1 MSKQKLTQVVALG
14 ALTCSTFG
22 LSTSVMAAAPSA
34 ALSGVDSSTIINS
47 AAVSQNQNNTGSATG
62 QSQAG
67 IGFEDGDL
75 WLISA
80 PNFNFGT
87 RIVQVDQFWK
97 LVPNKSE
104 SSNSAN
110 KQDDYKDDSIVV
122 GDFRSPR
129 DNTGALIPAKSG
141 WTLTAQVS
149 DFRLKTPDHP
159 EGDPNEPVQPIDYMR
174 FNSARLLHGNFKGP
188 ITEDAI
194 KNKQF
199 DLEAATNGYPGAPT
213 NNIASSDSNNDQ
225 NISII
230 PGRKDSVTTIWSA
243 NANNG
248 EAIQGKSIWG
258 LAFND
263 EKDVELDTLSRES
276 QITGDYVAKLTWT
289 LSTIPVA

>member
-149 DFRLKTPDHP
+149 DFKLKTPDHP
-159 EGDPNEPVQPIDYMR
+159 DDDSDKLIQPIAYMN

-199 DLEAATNGYPGAPT
+199 DLKAATNGYPGAPT
-213 NNIASSDSNNDQ
+213 NNIVGTDSDTKS
-225 NISII
+225 ISIVPER
-230 PGRKDSVTTIWSA
+230 PGTTIWSA
-243 NANNG
+243 QSKS
-248 EAIQGKSIWG
+248 IQGKSIWG
-258 LAFND
+258 LAFNS
-263 EKDVELDTLSRES
+263 EKDVDLETRSLGS
-276 QITGDYVAKLTWT
+276 QLTGDYIAKLTWT
-289 LSTIPVA
+289 LSTVPVT

>member
-1 MSKQKLTQVVALG
+1 MALG
-14 ALTCSTFG
+14 ALACSTFS

-47 AAVSQNQNNTGSATG
+47 AAVSQNQNNSGLATG
-62 QSQAG
+62 KSQAG
-67 IGFEDGDL
+67 IGFEDGNL

-80 PNFNFGT
+80 PNLNFGT
-87 RIVQVDQFWK
+87 RIIQVYKVWN

-104 SSNSAN
+104 SSDGSN
-110 KQDDYKDDSIVV
+110 KQDDYKNDSIVV
-122 GDFRSPR
+122 GDFRSPK
-129 DNTGALIPAKSG
+129 DSNGELNNVKNG
-141 WTLTAQVS
+141 WTLTVQVS
-149 DFRLKTPDHP
+149 DFRLKTPGHP
-159 EGDPNEPVQPIDYMR
+159 YDGDPDEPTQPIDYMR

-213 NNIASSDSNNDQ
+213 NNIVGTDSDTKS
-225 NISII
+225 ISIVPEQ
-230 PGRKDSVTTIWSA
+230 PGTTIWSA
-243 NANNG
+243 
-248 EAIQGKSIWG
+248 ESDSIQGKSIWG

>member
-129 DNTGALIPAKSG
+129 DNTGVLIPAKSG
-141 WTLTAQVS
+141 WTLTAQVTS
-149 DFRLKTPDHP
+149 FKLKTPNRPD
-159 EGDPNEPVQPIDYMR
+159 GDPDNIQPIAYMN

-199 DLEAATNGYPGAPT
+199 DLKAATNGYPGAPT
-213 NNIASSDSNNDQ
+213 NNIVGTDSDTNG
-225 NISII
+225 ISIVPER
-230 PGRKDSVTTIWSA
+230 PGTTIWSA
-243 NANNG
+243 
-248 EAIQGKSIWG
+248 ESDSIQGKSIWG

>member
-87 RIVQVDQFWK
+87 HIVQLDQFWK

-110 KQDDYKDDSIVV
+110 NQDDYKDDSIVV

-141 WTLTAQVS
+141 WTLTAQVTS
-149 DFRLKTPDHP
+149 FKLKTPDHTD
-159 EGDPNEPVQPIDYMR
+159 GDPDKPIHQPIKYMN

-199 DLEAATNGYPGAPT
+199 DLKAATNGYPGAPT
-213 NNIASSDSNNDQ
+213 NNIVGTDSDTKG
-225 NISII
+225 ISIAPER
-230 PGRKDSVTTIWSA
+230 PGTTIWSA
-243 NANNG
+243 QSKS
-248 EAIQGKSIWG
+248 IQGKSIWG
-258 LAFND
+258 LAFNS
-263 EKDVELDTLSRES
+263 EKDVDLETPSLGS
-276 QITGDYVAKLTWT
+276 QLTGDYIAKLTWT
-289 LSTIPVA
+289 LSTVPVT

>member
-22 LSTSVMAAAPSA
+22 LPTSVMAAAPSA

-47 AAVSQNQNNTGSATG
+47 AAVSQNQNNTGSVTG

-87 RIVQVDQFWK
+87 HIVQLDQFWK

-110 KQDDYKDDSIVV
+110 NQDDYKDDSIVV

-141 WTLTAQVS
+141 WTLTAQVTS
-149 DFRLKTPDHP
+149 FKLKTPDHP
-159 EGDPNEPVQPIDYMR
+159 DGDPDKPIHQPIKYMN

-199 DLEAATNGYPGAPT
+199 DLKAATNGYPGAPT
-213 NNIASSDSNNDQ
+213 NNIVGTDSDTNG
-225 NISII
+225 ISIVPER
-230 PGRKDSVTTIWSA
+230 PGTTIWSA
-243 NANNG
+243 QSKS
-248 EAIQGKSIWG
+248 IQGKSIWG
-258 LAFND
+258 LAFNS
-263 EKDVELDTLSRES
+263 EKDVDLETRSLGS
-276 QITGDYVAKLTWT
+276 QLTGDYIAKLTWT
-289 LSTIPVA
+289 LSTVPVT

>member
-14 ALTCSTFG
+14 ALACSTFS
-22 LSTSVMAAAPSA
+22 LSTSVMAATPSA
-34 ALSGVDSSTIINS
+34 ALSGVDSSTVINS
-47 AAVSQNQNNTGSATG
+47 AAVSQNQNNSGLATG
-62 QSQAG
+62 KSQAG
-67 IGFEDGDL
+67 IGFEDGNL

-80 PNFNFGT
+80 PNLNFGT
-87 RIVQVDQFWK
+87 RIIQVYKVWN

-104 SSNSAN
+104 SSDGSN
-110 KQDDYKDDSIVV
+110 KQDDYKNDSIVV
-122 GDFRSPR
+122 GDFRSPK
-129 DNTGALIPAKSG
+129 DSNGELNNVKNG

-149 DFRLKTPDHP
+149 DFRLKTPDRP
-159 EGDPNEPVQPIDYMR
+159 DGDPDNIQPIAYMN

-199 DLEAATNGYPGAPT
+199 DLKAATNGYPGAPT
-213 NNIASSDSNNDQ
+213 NNIVGTDSDTKS
-225 NISII
+225 ISIVPEQ
-230 PGRKDSVTTIWSA
+230 PGTTIWSA
-243 NANNG
+243 QSDS
-248 EAIQGKSIWG
+248 IQGKSIWG

>member
-47 AAVSQNQNNTGSATG
+47 AAVSQNQNNTGSVTG

-87 RIVQVDQFWK
+87 HIVQLDQFWK

-110 KQDDYKDDSIVV
+110 NQDDYKDDSIVV

-141 WTLTAQVS
+141 WTLTAQVTS
-149 DFRLKTPDHP
+149 FKLKTPNHP
-159 EGDPNEPVQPIDYMR
+159 DGDPGKHIQPIEYMN

-199 DLEAATNGYPGAPT
+199 DLKAATNGYPGAPT
-213 NNIASSDSNNDQ
+213 NNIVGTDSDTKS
-225 NISII
+225 ISIVPEQ
-230 PGRKDSVTTIWSA
+230 PGTTIWSA
-243 NANNG
+243 QSNS
-248 EAIQGKSIWG
+248 IQGKSIWG
-258 LAFND
+258 LASNS
-263 EKDVELDTLSRES
+263 EKDVDLETRSLGS
-276 QITGDYVAKLTWT
+276 QLTGDYIAKLTWT
-289 LSTIPVA
+289 LSTVPVT

>member
-129 DNTGALIPAKSG
+129 DNTGVLIPAKSG

-149 DFRLKTPDHP
+149 DFKLKTPNHP
-159 EGDPNEPVQPIDYMR
+159 DGDYPIQPIAYMN
-174 FNSARLLHGNFKGP
+174 FNSARLLQGNFKGP

-199 DLEAATNGYPGAPT
+199 DLKAATNGYPGAPT
-213 NNIASSDSNNDQ
+213 NNIVGTDSDTKS
-225 NISII
+225 ISIAPEQ
-230 PGRKDSVTTIWSA
+230 PGTTIWSA
-243 NANNG
+243 QSNS
-248 EAIQGKSIWG
+248 IQGKSIWG
-258 LAFND
+258 LAFNS
-263 EKDVELDTLSRES
+263 EKDVDLETRSLGS
-276 QITGDYVAKLTWT
+276 QLTGDYIAKLTWT
-289 LSTIPVA
+289 LSTVPVT

>member
-14 ALTCSTFG
+14 ALACSTFS
-22 LSTSVMAAAPSA
+22 LSTSVIAAAPSA

-47 AAVSQNQNNTGSATG
+47 AAVSQNQNNRGSATG

-67 IGFEDGDL
+67 IGFEDGNL

-80 PNFNFGT
+80 PNLNFGT
-87 RIVQVDQFWK
+87 RIIQVYKVWN

-104 SSNSAN
+104 SSDGSN
-110 KQDDYKDDSIVV
+110 KQDDYKNDSIVV

-129 DNTGALIPAKSG
+129 DSNGELNNVKNG

-149 DFRLKTPDHP
+149 DFKLKTPDRP
-159 EGDPNEPVQPIDYMR
+159 DGDPDKIQPIAYMN

-199 DLEAATNGYPGAPT
+199 DLKAATNGYPGAPT
-213 NNIASSDSNNDQ
+213 NNIVGTDSDTKS
-225 NISII
+225 ISIVPEQ
-230 PGRKDSVTTIWSA
+230 PGTTIWSA
-243 NANNG
+243 QSNS
-248 EAIQGKSIWG
+248 IQGKSIWG

>member
-129 DNTGALIPAKSG
+129 DNTGVLIPAKSG
-141 WTLTAQVS
+141 WTLTAQVTS
-149 DFRLKTPDHP
+149 FKLKTPDRP
-159 EGDPNEPVQPIDYMR
+159 DGDPEHIQPIAYMN

-199 DLEAATNGYPGAPT
+199 DLKAATNGYPGAPT
-213 NNIASSDSNNDQ
+213 NNIVGTDSDTKS
-225 NISII
+225 ISIVPEQ
-230 PGRKDSVTTIWSA
+230 PGTTIWSA
-243 NANNG
+243 QSNS
-248 EAIQGKSIWG
+248 IQGKSIWG
-258 LAFND
+258 LAFNS
-263 EKDVELDTLSRES
+263 EKDVDLETRSLGS
-276 QITGDYVAKLTWT
+276 QLTGDYIAKLTWT
-289 LSTIPVA
+289 LSTVPVT

>member
-149 DFRLKTPDHP
+149 DFKLKTPDHP
-159 EGDPNEPVQPIDYMR
+159 DGDSDKPIIQPIDYMW
-174 FNSARLLHGNFKGP
+174 FNSARLVHGNFKGP

-199 DLEAATNGYPGAPT
+199 DLKAATNGYPGAPT
-213 NNIASSDSNNDQ
+213 NNIVGTDSDTKS
-225 NISII
+225 ISIVPEQ
-230 PGRKDSVTTIWSA
+230 PGTTIWSA
-243 NANNG
+243 QSNS
-248 EAIQGKSIWG
+248 IQGKSIWG
-258 LAFND
+258 LAFNS
-263 EKDVELDTLSRES
+263 EKDVDLETQSLGS
-276 QITGDYVAKLTWT
+276 QLTGDYIAKLTWT
-289 LSTIPVA
+289 LSTVPVT

>member
-1 MSKQKLTQVVALG
+1 MSKQKLTQVLALG

-34 ALSGVDSSTIINS
+34 ALSGVNSSTIINS
-47 AAVSQNQNNTGSATG
+47 AAVSQNQNNTGSVTG

-129 DNTGALIPAKSG
+129 DNTGVLIPAKSG

-149 DFRLKTPDHP
+149 DFKLKTPDHP
-159 EGDPNEPVQPIDYMR
+159 DGDSDKPIHQPIDYMW
-174 FNSARLLHGNFKGP
+174 FNSARLVHGNFKGP

-199 DLEAATNGYPGAPT
+199 DLKAATNGYPGAPT
-213 NNIASSDSNNDQ
+213 NNIVGTDSDTKS
-225 NISII
+225 ISIVPEQ
-230 PGRKDSVTTIWSA
+230 PGTTIWSA
-243 NANNG
+243 QSNS
-248 EAIQGKSIWG
+248 IQGKSIWG
-258 LAFND
+258 LAFNS
-263 EKDVELDTLSRES
+263 EKDVDLETPSLGS
-276 QITGDYVAKLTWT
+276 QLTGDYIAKLTWT
-289 LSTIPVA
+289 LSTVPVT

>member
-14 ALTCSTFG
+14 ALACSTFS
-22 LSTSVMAAAPSA
+22 LSTSVIAAAPSA

-47 AAVSQNQNNTGSATG
+47 AAVSQNQNNSGLATG
-62 QSQAG
+62 KSQAG
-67 IGFEDGDL
+67 IGFEDGNL

-80 PNFNFGT
+80 PNLNFGT
-87 RIVQVDQFWK
+87 RIIQVYKVWN

-104 SSNSAN
+104 SSDGSN
-110 KQDDYKDDSIVV
+110 KQDDYKNDSIVV

-129 DNTGALIPAKSG
+129 DSNGELNNVKNG

-149 DFRLKTPDHP
+149 YFRLKTPDHP
-159 EGDPNEPVQPIDYMR
+159 EGDPKEPVQPIDYMR
-174 FNSARLLHGNFKGP
+174 FNSARLLRGNFKGS

-199 DLEAATNGYPGAPT
+199 DLEAATNDYPGAPT
-213 NNIASSDSNNDQ
+213 NNIARADSNNDQ

-243 NANNG
+243 
-248 EAIQGKSIWG
+248 ESDSIQGKSIWG

>member
-1 MSKQKLTQVVALG
+1 MSKQKLTQIVALG

-110 KQDDYKDDSIVV
+110 KQDDYKNDSIVV

-129 DNTGALIPAKSG
+129 DSNGELNNVKNG

-149 DFRLKTPDHP
+149 DFKLKTPDRP
-159 EGDPNEPVQPIDYMR
+159 DGDPDKPIIQPIAYMN
-174 FNSARLLHGNFKGP
+174 FNSARLLHGSFKGS

-199 DLEAATNGYPGAPT
+199 DLKAATNGYPGAPT
-213 NNIASSDSNNDQ
+213 NNIVGTDSDTKS
-225 NISII
+225 ISIVPER
-230 PGRKDSVTTIWSA
+230 PGTTIWSA
-243 NANNG
+243 QSKS
-248 EAIQGKSIWG
+248 IQGKSIWG
-258 LAFND
+258 LAFNS
-263 EKDVELDTLSRES
+263 EKDVDLETPSLGS
-276 QITGDYVAKLTWT
+276 QLTGDYIAKLTWT
-289 LSTIPVA
+289 LSTVPVT

>member
-1 MSKQKLTQVVALG
+1 MALG
-14 ALTCSTFG
+14 ALSCSTFS
-22 LSTSVMAAAPSA
+22 LSTSVIAAAPSA

-47 AAVSQNQNNTGSATG
+47 AAVSQNQNNSGLATG
-62 QSQAG
+62 KSQAG
-67 IGFEDGDL
+67 IGFEDGNL

-80 PNFNFGT
+80 PNLNFGT
-87 RIVQVDQFWK
+87 RIIQVYKVWN

-104 SSNSAN
+104 SSDGSN
-110 KQDDYKDDSIVV
+110 KQDDYKNDSIVV

-129 DNTGALIPAKSG
+129 DSNGELNNVKNG

-149 DFRLKTPDHP
+149 DFKLKTPDHP
-159 EGDPNEPVQPIDYMR
+159 EGDPNEPQPIDYMR
-174 FNSARLLHGNFKGP
+174 FNSARLLHGNFRGP

-213 NNIASSDSNNDQ
+213 NNIARADSNNDQ

-243 NANNG
+243 
-248 EAIQGKSIWG
+248 ESDSIQGKSIWG

>member
-14 ALTCSTFG
+14 ALACSTFS

-47 AAVSQNQNNTGSATG
+47 AAVSQNQNNSGLATG
-62 QSQAG
+62 KSQAG
-67 IGFEDGDL
+67 IGFEDGNL

-80 PNFNFGT
+80 PNLNFGT
-87 RIVQVDQFWK
+87 RIIQVYKVWN

-104 SSNSAN
+104 SSDGSN
-110 KQDDYKDDSIVV
+110 KQDDYKNDSIVV
-122 GDFRSPR
+122 GDFRSPK
-129 DNTGALIPAKSG
+129 DSNGELNNVKNG
-141 WTLTAQVS
+141 WTLTVQVS
-149 DFRLKTPDHP
+149 DFRLKTPGHP
-159 EGDPNEPVQPIDYMR
+159 YDGDPDEPTQPIDYMR

-213 NNIASSDSNNDQ
+213 NNIVGTDSDTKS
-225 NISII
+225 ISIVPEQ
-230 PGRKDSVTTIWSA
+230 PGTTIWSA
-243 NANNG
+243 
-248 EAIQGKSIWG
+248 ESDSIQGKSIWG

>member
-1 MSKQKLTQVVALG
+1 MALG
-14 ALTCSTFG
+14 ALACSTFS
-22 LSTSVMAAAPSA
+22 LSTSVIAAAPSA

-47 AAVSQNQNNTGSATG
+47 AAVSQNQNNSGLATG
-62 QSQAG
+62 KSQAG
-67 IGFEDGDL
+67 IGFEDGNL

-80 PNFNFGT
+80 PNLNFGT
-87 RIVQVDQFWK
+87 RIIQVYKVWN

-104 SSNSAN
+104 SSDGSN
-110 KQDDYKDDSIVV
+110 KQDDYKNDSIVV

-149 DFRLKTPDHP
+149 DFKLKTPDHP
-159 EGDPNEPVQPIDYMR
+159 DGDSDKPIIQPIDYMR
-174 FNSARLLHGNFKGP
+174 FNSARLLHGNFKGS
-188 ITEDAI
+188 ITEDDI
-194 KNKQF
+194 KSKQF
-199 DLEAATNGYPGAPT
+199 DLEAVDSNYPGAPA

-243 NANNG
+243 
-248 EAIQGKSIWG
+248 ESDSIQGKSIWG

>member
-14 ALTCSTFG
+14 ALACSTFS

-47 AAVSQNQNNTGSATG
+47 AAVSQNQNNSGLATG
-62 QSQAG
+62 KSQAG
-67 IGFEDGDL
+67 IGFEDGNL

-80 PNFNFGT
+80 PNLNFGT
-87 RIVQVDQFWK
+87 RIIQVYKVWN

-104 SSNSAN
+104 SSDGSN
-110 KQDDYKDDSIVV
+110 KQDDYKNDSIVV

-129 DNTGALIPAKSG
+129 DSNGELNNVKNG

-149 DFRLKTPDHP
+149 DFKLKTPDHP
-159 EGDPNEPVQPIDYMR
+159 DGDSDNIQPIDYMW

-199 DLEAATNGYPGAPT
+199 DLKAATNGYPGAPT
-213 NNIASSDSNNDQ
+213 NNIVGTDSDTKS
-225 NISII
+225 ISIVPEQ
-230 PGRKDSVTTIWSA
+230 PGTTIWSA
-243 NANNG
+243 QSNS
-248 EAIQGKSIWG
+248 IQGKSIWG

>member
-1 MSKQKLTQVVALG
+1 MSKQKLTQVLALG

-47 AAVSQNQNNTGSATG
+47 AAVSQNQNNTGSVTG

-129 DNTGALIPAKSG
+129 DNTGVLIPAKSG

-149 DFRLKTPDHP
+149 DFKLKTPDHP
-159 EGDPNEPVQPIDYMR
+159 DDDSDKLIQPIDYMW
-174 FNSARLLHGNFKGP
+174 FNSARLVHGNFKGP

-199 DLEAATNGYPGAPT
+199 DLKAATNGYPGAPT
-213 NNIASSDSNNDQ
+213 NNIVGTDSGTKS
-225 NISII
+225 ISIVPEQ
-230 PGRKDSVTTIWSA
+230 PGTTIWSA
-243 NANNG
+243 QSNS
-248 EAIQGKSIWG
+248 IQGKSIWG
-258 LAFND
+258 LAFNS
-263 EKDVELDTLSRES
+263 EKDVDLETPSLGS
-276 QITGDYVAKLTWT
+276 QLTGDYIAKLTWT
-289 LSTIPVA
+289 LSTVPVT

>member
-22 LSTSVMAAAPSA
+22 LPTSVMAAAPSA

-47 AAVSQNQNNTGSATG
+47 AAVSQNQNNTGSVTG

-87 RIVQVDQFWK
+87 HIVQLDQFWK

-110 KQDDYKDDSIVV
+110 NQDDYKDDSIVV

-141 WTLTAQVS
+141 WTLTAQVTS
-149 DFRLKTPDHP
+149 FKLKTPDHP
-159 EGDPNEPVQPIDYMR
+159 DGDPDKPIHQPIKYMN

-199 DLEAATNGYPGAPT
+199 DLKAATNGYPGAPT
-213 NNIASSDSNNDQ
+213 NNIVGTDSDTNG
-225 NISII
+225 ISIVPER
-230 PGRKDSVTTIWSA
+230 PGTTIWSA
-243 NANNG
+243 QSKS
-248 EAIQGKSIWG
+248 IQGKSIWG
-258 LAFND
+258 LAFNS
-263 EKDVELDTLSRES
+263 EKDVDLETPSLGS
-276 QITGDYVAKLTWT
+276 QLTGDYIAKLTWT
-289 LSTIPVA
+289 LSTVPVT

>member
-14 ALTCSTFG
+14 ALACSTFS
-22 LSTSVMAAAPSA
+22 LSTSVIAAAPSA

-47 AAVSQNQNNTGSATG
+47 AAVSQNQNNSGLATG
-62 QSQAG
+62 KSQAG
-67 IGFEDGDL
+67 IGFEDGNL

-80 PNFNFGT
+80 PNLNFGT
-87 RIVQVDQFWK
+87 RIIQVYKVWN

-104 SSNSAN
+104 SSDGSN
-110 KQDDYKDDSIVV
+110 KQDDYKNDSIVV

-129 DNTGALIPAKSG
+129 DSNGELNNVKNG
-141 WTLTAQVS
+141 WTLTVQVS
-149 DFRLKTPDHP
+149 DFRLKTPDRP
-159 EGDPNEPVQPIDYMR
+159 DGDPDNIQPIAYMN

-199 DLEAATNGYPGAPT
+199 DLKAATNGYPGAPT
-213 NNIASSDSNNDQ
+213 NNIVGTDSDTNG
-225 NISII
+225 ISIVPER
-230 PGRKDSVTTIWSA
+230 PGTTIWSA
-243 NANNG
+243 
-248 EAIQGKSIWG
+248 ESDSIQGKSIWG

>member
-1 MSKQKLTQVVALG
+1 MALG
-14 ALTCSTFG
+14 ALACSTFS
-22 LSTSVMAAAPSA
+22 LSTSVIAAAPSA

-47 AAVSQNQNNTGSATG
+47 AAVSQNQNNSGLATG
-62 QSQAG
+62 KSQAG
-67 IGFEDGDL
+67 IGFEDGNL

-80 PNFNFGT
+80 PNLNFGT
-87 RIVQVDQFWK
+87 RIIQVYKVWN

-104 SSNSAN
+104 SSDGSN

-141 WTLTAQVS
+141 WTLTAQVTS
-149 DFRLKTPDHP
+149 FKLKTPDHP
-159 EGDPNEPVQPIDYMR
+159 DGDPDTIQPIDYMR

-199 DLEAATNGYPGAPT
+199 DLKAATNGYPGAPT
-213 NNIASSDSNNDQ
+213 NNIVGTDSDTNG
-225 NISII
+225 ISIVPER
-230 PGRKDSVTTIWSA
+230 PGTTIWSA
-243 NANNG
+243 QSKS
-248 EAIQGKSIWG
+248 IQGKSIWG

>member
-14 ALTCSTFG
+14 ALACSTFS

-47 AAVSQNQNNTGSATG
+47 AAVSQNQNNSGLATG
-62 QSQAG
+62 KSQAG
-67 IGFEDGDL
+67 IGFEDGNL

-80 PNFNFGT
+80 PNLNFGT
-87 RIVQVDQFWK
+87 RIIQVYKVWN

-104 SSNSAN
+104 SSDGSN
-110 KQDDYKDDSIVV
+110 KQDDYKNDSIVV

-129 DNTGALIPAKSG
+129 DSNGELNNVKNG
-141 WTLTAQVS
+141 WTLTVQVS
-149 DFRLKTPDHP
+149 DFKLKTPDRP
-159 EGDPNEPVQPIDYMR
+159 DGDPDKIQPIAYMN
-174 FNSARLLHGNFKGP
+174 FNSARLLHGSFKGS

-199 DLEAATNGYPGAPT
+199 DLKAATNGYPGAPT
-213 NNIASSDSNNDQ
+213 NNIVGTDSDTKS
-225 NISII
+225 ISIVPEQ
-230 PGRKDSVTTIWSA
+230 PGTTIWSA
-243 NANNG
+243 
-248 EAIQGKSIWG
+248 ESDSIQGKSIWG

>member
-129 DNTGALIPAKSG
+129 DNTGVLIPAKSG
-141 WTLTAQVS
+141 WTLTAQVTS
-149 DFRLKTPDHP
+149 FKLKTPNRPD
-159 EGDPNEPVQPIDYMR
+159 GDPDNIQPIAYMN

-199 DLEAATNGYPGAPT
+199 DLKAATNGYPGAPT
-213 NNIASSDSNNDQ
+213 NNIVGTDSDTKS
-225 NISII
+225 ISIAPEK
-230 PGRKDSVTTIWSA
+230 PGTTIWSA
-243 NANNG
+243 QSNS
-248 EAIQGKSIWG
+248 IQGKSIWG
-258 LAFND
+258 LAFNS
-263 EKDVELDTLSRES
+263 EKDVDLETRSLGS
-276 QITGDYVAKLTWT
+276 QLTGDYIAKLTWT
-289 LSTIPVA
+289 LSTVPVT

>member
-1 MSKQKLTQVVALG
+1 MALG
-14 ALTCSTFG
+14 ALACSTFS
-22 LSTSVMAAAPSA
+22 LSTSVIAAAPSA

-47 AAVSQNQNNTGSATG
+47 AAVSQNQNNRGSATG

-67 IGFEDGDL
+67 IGFEDGNL

-80 PNFNFGT
+80 PNLNFGT
-87 RIVQVDQFWK
+87 RIIQVYKVWN

-104 SSNSAN
+104 SSDGSN
-110 KQDDYKDDSIVV
+110 KQDDYKNDSIVV

-149 DFRLKTPDHP
+149 DFKLKTPDHP
-159 EGDPNEPVQPIDYMR
+159 DDDSDKSIQPIAYMN
-174 FNSARLLHGNFKGP
+174 FNSARLLQGNFKGP

-199 DLEAATNGYPGAPT
+199 DLKAATNGYPGAPV

-243 NANNG
+243 
-248 EAIQGKSIWG
+248 ESDSIQGKSIWG

>member
-22 LSTSVMAAAPSA
+22 FSTSVMAATPSA

-47 AAVSQNQNNTGSATG
+47 AAVSQNQNNTGSVTG

-129 DNTGALIPAKSG
+129 DNTGVLIPAKSG

-149 DFRLKTPDHP
+149 DFKLKTPDRP
-159 EGDPNEPVQPIDYMR
+159 DGDPETIQPIAYMN
-174 FNSARLLHGNFKGP
+174 FNSARLLHGSFKGS

-199 DLEAATNGYPGAPT
+199 DLKAATNGYPGAPT
-213 NNIASSDSNNDQ
+213 NNIVGTDSDTKS
-225 NISII
+225 ISIVPEQ
-230 PGRKDSVTTIWSA
+230 PGTTIWSA
-243 NANNG
+243 QSNS
-248 EAIQGKSIWG
+248 IQGKSIWG
-258 LAFND
+258 LAFNS
-263 EKDVELDTLSRES
+263 EKDVDLETRSLGS
-276 QITGDYVAKLTWT
+276 QLTGDYIAKLTWT
-289 LSTIPVA
+289 LSTVPVT

>member
-1 MSKQKLTQVVALG
+1 MSKQKLTQVLALG

-47 AAVSQNQNNTGSATG
+47 AAVSQNQNNTGSVTG

-97 LVPNKSE
+97 LVSNKSE

-129 DNTGALIPAKSG
+129 DNTGVLIPAKSG
-141 WTLTAQVS
+141 WTLAAQVS
-149 DFRLKTPDHP
+149 DFKLKTPDHP
-159 EGDPNEPVQPIDYMR
+159 GGDSDKPIQPIDYMW
-174 FNSARLLHGNFKGP
+174 FNSARLVHGNFKGP

-199 DLEAATNGYPGAPT
+199 DLKAATNGYPGAPT
-213 NNIASSDSNNDQ
+213 NNIVGTDSDTKS
-225 NISII
+225 ISIVPEQ
-230 PGRKDSVTTIWSA
+230 PGTTIWSA
-243 NANNG
+243 QSNS
-248 EAIQGKSIWG
+248 IQGKSIWG
-258 LAFND
+258 LAFNS
-263 EKDVELDTLSRES
+263 EKDVDLETPSLGS
-276 QITGDYVAKLTWT
+276 QLTGDYIAKLTWT
-289 LSTIPVA
+289 LSTVPVT

>member
-1 MSKQKLTQVVALG
+1 MLKQKLTQVVALG
-14 ALTCSTFG
+14 ALACSTFS
-22 LSTSVMAAAPSA
+22 LSTSVIAAAPSA

-47 AAVSQNQNNTGSATG
+47 AAVSQNQNNSGLATG
-62 QSQAG
+62 KSQAG
-67 IGFEDGDL
+67 IGFEDGNL

-80 PNFNFGT
+80 PNLNFGT
-87 RIVQVDQFWK
+87 RIIQVYKVWN

-104 SSNSAN
+104 SSDGSN
-110 KQDDYKDDSIVV
+110 KQDDYKNDSIVV

-129 DNTGALIPAKSG
+129 DSNGELNNVKNG
-141 WTLTAQVS
+141 WTLTVQVS
-149 DFRLKTPDHP
+149 DFRLKTPDRP
-159 EGDPNEPVQPIDYMR
+159 DGDPDNIQPIAYMN
-174 FNSARLLHGNFKGP
+174 FNSARLLHGSFKGS

-199 DLEAATNGYPGAPT
+199 DLEAVDSNYPGAPA

-243 NANNG
+243 
-248 EAIQGKSIWG
+248 ESDSIQGKSIWG

>member
-87 RIVQVDQFWK
+87 HIVQLDQFWK

-110 KQDDYKDDSIVV
+110 NQDDYKDDSIVV

-141 WTLTAQVS
+141 WTLTAQVTS
-149 DFRLKTPDHP
+149 FKLKTPDHP
-159 EGDPNEPVQPIDYMR
+159 DGDPDKPIHQPIKYMN

-199 DLEAATNGYPGAPT
+199 DLKAATNGYPGAPT
-213 NNIASSDSNNDQ
+213 NNIVGTDSDTNG
-225 NISII
+225 ISIVPER
-230 PGRKDSVTTIWSA
+230 PGTTIWSA
-243 NANNG
+243 QSKS
-248 EAIQGKSIWG
+248 IQGKSIWG
-258 LAFND
+258 LAFNS
-263 EKDVELDTLSRES
+263 EKDVDLETPSLGS
-276 QITGDYVAKLTWT
+276 QLTGDYIAKLTWT
-289 LSTIPVA
+289 LSTVPVT

>member
-22 LSTSVMAAAPSA
+22 LPTSVMAAAPSA

-47 AAVSQNQNNTGSATG
+47 AAVSQNQNNSGLATG
-62 QSQAG
+62 KSQAG
-67 IGFEDGDL
+67 IGFEDGNL

-80 PNFNFGT
+80 PNLNFGT
-87 RIVQVDQFWK
+87 RIIQVYKVWD

-104 SSNSAN
+104 SSDGSN
-110 KQDDYKDDSIVV
+110 KQDDYKNDSIVV
-122 GDFRSPR
+122 GDFRSPK
-129 DNTGALIPAKSG
+129 DSNGELNNVKNG
-141 WTLTAQVS
+141 WTLTVQVS

-159 EGDPNEPVQPIDYMR
+159 YDGDPNEPIQPIDYMR
-174 FNSARLLHGNFKGP
+174 FNSARLVHGNFKGP

-199 DLEAATNGYPGAPT
+199 DLKAATNGYPGAPT
-213 NNIASSDSNNDQ
+213 NNIVGTDSDTNG
-225 NISII
+225 ISIVPER
-230 PGRKDSVTTIWSA
+230 PGTTIWSA

-276 QITGDYVAKLTWT
+276 QITGDYVAQLTWT

>member
-129 DNTGALIPAKSG
+129 DNTGVLIPAKSG
-141 WTLTAQVS
+141 WTLTAQVTS
-149 DFRLKTPDHP
+149 FKLKTPDRP
-159 EGDPNEPVQPIDYMR
+159 DGDPEHIQPIAYMN

-199 DLEAATNGYPGAPT
+199 DLKAATNGYPGAPT
-213 NNIASSDSNNDQ
+213 NNIVGTDSDTKS
-225 NISII
+225 ISIAPER
-230 PGRKDSVTTIWSA
+230 PGTTIWSA
-243 NANNG
+243 QSNS
-248 EAIQGKSIWG
+248 IQGKSIWG
-258 LAFND
+258 LAFNS
-263 EKDVELDTLSRES
+263 EKDVDLETRSLGS
-276 QITGDYVAKLTWT
+276 QLTGDYIAKLTWT
-289 LSTIPVA
+289 LSTVPVT

>member
-1 MSKQKLTQVVALG
+1 MALG
-14 ALTCSTFG
+14 ALACSTFS
-22 LSTSVMAAAPSA
+22 LSTSVIAAAPSA

-47 AAVSQNQNNTGSATG
+47 AAVSQNQNNSGLATG
-62 QSQAG
+62 KSQAG
-67 IGFEDGDL
+67 IGFEDGNL

-80 PNFNFGT
+80 PNLNFGT
-87 RIVQVDQFWK
+87 RIIQVYKVWN

-104 SSNSAN
+104 SSDGSN
-110 KQDDYKDDSIVV
+110 KQDDYKNDSIVV

-129 DNTGALIPAKSG
+129 DSNGELNNVKSG
-141 WTLTAQVS
+141 WTLTAQVTS
-149 DFRLKTPDHP
+149 FKLKTPAHP
-159 EGDPNEPVQPIDYMR
+159 DGDPKKPIQPIAYMN

-199 DLEAATNGYPGAPT
+199 DLKAATNGYPGAPT
-213 NNIASSDSNNDQ
+213 NNIVGTDSDTNG
-225 NISII
+225 ISIVPER
-230 PGRKDSVTTIWSA
+230 PGTTIWSA
-243 NANNG
+243 
-248 EAIQGKSIWG
+248 ESDSIQGKSIWG

>member
-1 MSKQKLTQVVALG
+1 MSKQKLTQVLALG

-47 AAVSQNQNNTGSATG
+47 AAFSQNQNNTGSVTG

-104 SSNSAN
+104 SSNSTN

-129 DNTGALIPAKSG
+129 DNTGVLIPAKSG

-149 DFRLKTPDHP
+149 DFKLKTPDHP
-159 EGDPNEPVQPIDYMR
+159 DGDSDKPIQPIDYMW
-174 FNSARLLHGNFKGP
+174 FNSARLVHGNFKGP

-199 DLEAATNGYPGAPT
+199 DLKAATNGYPGAPT
-213 NNIASSDSNNDQ
+213 NNIVGTNSDTKS
-225 NISII
+225 ISIVPEQ
-230 PGRKDSVTTIWSA
+230 PGTTIWSA
-243 NANNG
+243 QSNS
-248 EAIQGKSIWG
+248 IQGKSIWG
-258 LAFND
+258 LAFNS
-263 EKDVELDTLSRES
+263 EKDVDLETPSLGS
-276 QITGDYVAKLTWT
+276 QLTGDYIAKLTWT
-289 LSTIPVA
+289 LSTVPVT

>member
-22 LSTSVMAAAPSA
+22 LPTSVMAAAPSA

-47 AAVSQNQNNTGSATG
+47 AAVSQNQNNTGSVTG

-87 RIVQVDQFWK
+87 HIVQLDQFWK

-110 KQDDYKDDSIVV
+110 NQDDYKDDSIVV

-141 WTLTAQVS
+141 WTLTAQVTS
-149 DFRLKTPDHP
+149 FKLKTPDHP
-159 EGDPNEPVQPIDYMR
+159 DGDPDKPIHQPIKYMN

-199 DLEAATNGYPGAPT
+199 DLKAATNGYPGAPT
-213 NNIASSDSNNDQ
+213 NNIVGTDSDTKS
-225 NISII
+225 ISIVPEQ
-230 PGRKDSVTTIWSA
+230 PGTTIWSA
-243 NANNG
+243 QSNS
-248 EAIQGKSIWG
+248 IQGKSIWG
-258 LAFND
+258 LAFNS
-263 EKDVELDTLSRES
+263 EKDVDLETPSLGS
-276 QITGDYVAKLTWT
+276 QLTGDYIAKLTWT
-289 LSTIPVA
+289 LSTVPVT

>member
-14 ALTCSTFG
+14 ALACSTFS
-22 LSTSVMAAAPSA
+22 LSTSVIAAAPSA

-47 AAVSQNQNNTGSATG
+47 AAVSQNQNNSGLATG
-62 QSQAG
+62 KSQAG
-67 IGFEDGDL
+67 IGFEDGNL

-80 PNFNFGT
+80 PNLNFGT
-87 RIVQVDQFWK
+87 RIIQVYKVWN

-104 SSNSAN
+104 SSDGSN
-110 KQDDYKDDSIVV
+110 KQDDYKNDSIVV

-129 DNTGALIPAKSG
+129 DSNGELNNVKNG
-141 WTLTAQVS
+141 WTLTVQVS

-159 EGDPNEPVQPIDYMR
+159 YDGDPVGPEPIDYMR
-174 FNSARLLHGNFKGP
+174 FNSARLLHGNFKGS
-188 ITEDAI
+188 ITEDDI
-194 KNKQF
+194 KSKQF
-199 DLEAATNGYPGAPT
+199 DLEAVDSNYPGAPA

-243 NANNG
+243 
-248 EAIQGKSIWG
+248 ESDSIQGKSIWG